1 MTPNSTQPEKSH
13 KKLWI
18 TIAVIVA
25 ACAIIGI
32 IIWKMIDV
40 NPHVV

>member
-1 MTPNSTQPEKSH
+1 MSTTPSQPGNS
-13 KKLWI
+13 KKKIW
-18 TIAVIVA
+18 IAVAVVA

-32 IIWKMIDV
+32 IIWKMIEV

>member
-1 MTPNSTQPEKSH
+1 MSTPTQPGKNH

-18 TIAVIVA
+18 AIAVIG

-32 IIWKMIDV
+32 IIWKMIAV

>member
-1 MTPNSTQPEKSH
+1 MSDLQNKPNSKR
-13 KKLWI
+13 KIWI
-18 TIAVIVA
+18 TVAIIA

-32 IIWKMIDV
+32 IIWKMIEV

>member
-1 MTPNSTQPEKSH
+1 MSTPGQPVKSH

-18 TIAVIVA
+18 AIAIVA

-32 IIWKMIDV
+32 IIWKMIAV
-40 NPHVV
+40 NPHVI

>member
-1 MTPNSTQPEKSH
+1 MSTTPDTTGKSH

-18 TIAVIVA
+18 TIAIIA

-32 IIWKMIDV
+32 IIWKLIAV
-40 NPHVV
+40 NPHVI

>member
-1 MTPNSTQPEKSH
+1 MTNSTQSGKSH

-18 TIAVIVA
+18 TVAVVA

-32 IIWKMIDV
+32 IIWKMIAV

>member
-1 MTPNSTQPEKSH
+1 MSTTPTNQGKSH

-18 TIAVIVA
+18 AIAIIA

-32 IIWKMIDV
+32 IIWKMIAV
-40 NPHVV
+40 NPHVI

>member
-1 MTPNSTQPEKSH
+1 METTPVKPNNN
-13 KKLWI
+13 KKKIWVA
-18 TIAVIVA
+18 IAIVV

-32 IIWKMIDV
+32 IIWKLIAV

>member
-1 MTPNSTQPEKSH
+1 MANNPSQPGKNH
-13 KKLWI
+13 KKLWVI
-18 TIAVIVA
+18 IAVIA

-32 IIWKMIDV
+32 IIWKMIEV

>member
-1 MTPNSTQPEKSH
+1 MSTTPSQPGKSH

-18 TIAVIVA
+18 TLAVIA

-32 IIWKMIDV
+32 IIWKLIAV

>member
-1 MTPNSTQPEKSH
+1 MTPTPSQSGKSH

-18 TIAVIVA
+18 AITIIA

-32 IIWKMIDV
+32 IIWKMIEV